1 MFDIIGSKIKIN
13 VDDLAIPPFKDY
25 YNNAKNKSQALKEI
39 EYVVWLYKWN
49 TPYEAYPE
57 NERASKVA
65 KDVLN
70 VDSYE
75 PNDDLKQL
83 IVRFK
88 ELQETTGTRLLKAS
102 QRAAEG
108 IIDTLNAY
116 GSTEMDIDTA
126 INKKSGLL
134 GISGISSDSRD
145 IEINAENGN
154 KRCILAQEMFSRRV
168 VEYIAKY
175 YLKLGKVD
183 AIIFT
188 AGGGDLRAQ
197 EDILYEKESFDID
210 YSTLLA
216 VLRKRYSEYSFC
228 CRSGRDF

>member
-65 KDVLN
+65 KDIFD
-70 VDSYE
+70 VDLYE

-116 GSTEMDIDTA
+116 GGTEMDIDTA
-126 INKKSGLL
+126 IKVSRVLKDVGSTVKSL
-134 GISGISSDSRD
+134 D
-145 IEINAENGN
+145 IAMKQAKAEQLETGRI
-154 KRCILAQEMFSRRV
+154 K
-168 VEYIAKY
+168 
-175 YLKLGKVD
+175 
-183 AIIFT
+183 
-188 AGGGDLRAQ
+188 GGGT
-197 EDILYEKESFDID
+197 IGLYE
-210 YSTLLA
+210 LP
-216 VLRKRYSEYSFC
+216 R
-228 CRSGRDF
+228 